1 MAQLRFKVPSNYHG
15 ATVKGFLRGYCG
27 ISARLLIRLKR
38 TQGGILVNGKP
49 VWVVYPLKEGDQL
62 ELNLPED
69 QNRMPS
75 NKSSVPVAWEDN
87 HLIFFEKPAG
97 MPVHPSPGHDRDT
110 LANAAR
116 WYAEQK
122 GENWLFRPVNR
133 LDRDTSGLVAVAKNA
148 YCASHLSGN
157 GLQKEY
163 FAVCQGILTGT
174 GTIDAPIR
182 IKEGHTIQREVG
194 KEGVSAIT
202 HWQSLGCGHGHTL
215 LRIQLET
222 GRTHQIRAHFSHLGM
237 PLAGDDMYGGSRGR
251 IARQALHCGF
261 MYGIHSVTRQPF
273 FVKQEFPEDFENL
286 CRQLRLTVWEENRRF
301 LHALWR
307 MD

>member
-38 TQGGILVNGKP
+38 TQGGILVNGEP
-49 VWVVYPLKEGDQL
+49 VWVVHCLEEGDL
-62 ELNLPED
+62 VELNLPEERNSIPGNGD
-69 QNRMPS
+69 LIIA
-75 NKSSVPVAWEDN
+75 AWEDD
-87 HLIFFEKPAG
+87 HLVFFEKPAG

-116 WYAEQK
+116 CYAEQK
-122 GENWLFRPVNR
+122 GESWTFRPINR

-148 YCASHLSGN
+148 YCASQLSGN
-157 GLQKEY
+157 GLRKEY
-163 FAVCQGILTGT
+163 FAVCQGILTGK

-182 IKEGHTIQREVG
+182 IKDGHTIQREVG
-194 KEGVSAIT
+194 EGGVSAVT

-222 GRTHQIRAHFSHLGM
+222 GRTHQIRVHFSHLGM
-237 PLAGDDMYGGSRGR
+237 PLAGDDMYGGSREQ
-251 IARQALHCGF
+251 IDRQALHCGF
-261 MYGIHSVTRQPF
+261 MYGVHPVTRKPF
-273 FVKQEFPEDFENL
+273 SVKQEFPADFQDL
-286 CRQLRLTVWEENRRF
+286 CRRLEVGVQEENRCF
-301 LHALWR
+301 YMLSGE
-307 MD
+307 